1 MKREERP
8 RRRRGELLPD
18 ERELWATIARSVRPL
33 PGRVIAEA
41 MKAAERVRAEAA
53 APSQPP
59 ARGKERPAPPTA
71 KPVPKK
77 SAVPPLAPIEQR
89 LARALRRGRTEVD
102 ARLDLH
108 GMRQA
113 EAHTR
118 LRAFLYSAQ
127 RDGARIVLVITG
139 KGGVR
144 SPGADPLDEPG
155 VLRRRV
161 PGWLSDPALRAV
173 IVGFS
178 EADPEHGGS
187 GALYVRLRRG

>member
-1 MKREERP
+1 MKREDRP

-41 MKAAERVRAEAA
+41 IKASERRADQP
-53 APSQPP
+53 APQSTTATPDQPSPP
-59 ARGKERPAPPTA
+59 AR
-71 KPVPKK
+71 K
-77 SAVPPLAPIEQR
+77 SAPRKPAIPPLAPIEQR

-113 EAHTR
+113 QAHTR
-118 LRAFLYSAQ
+118 LHAFLAAEQ
-127 RDGARIVLVITG
+127 GRGARVVLVITG
-139 KGGVR
+139 KGGMR
-144 SPGADPLDEPG
+144 SPGSDPLDEPG

-161 PGWLSDPALRAV
+161 PGWLSEPALRAIV
-173 IVGFS
+173 IGFS

-187 GALYVRLRRG
+187 GALYVRLRRGR